1 MGMTMTSSTRFR
13 IARRPR
19 GCFLLIAGGIL
30 SLCLLALILSSLS
43 NLWLPSHMPA
53 PERLGEQ
60 DKARLAEALHLRNE
74 LGDELWPGWGGADIP
89 MVLYNEEYIFLTGYP
104 DPPDG
109 WAAVPTGEVRGG
121 AWEIVP
127 DDMFS
132 GHPYHRQ
139 ALPGP
144 DEVPQAFAVRI
155 GGRWAS
161 SLPAYEWMEI
171 GLGNDFRPQ
180 GPAWIAGFVPYRIA
194 ARLFLSAAGGKD
206 LYICALLHESLHAF
220 QGISAPDRLSAA
232 ETVYAENHERYPWAD
247 DAFAEDWQKELDLLA
262 DAVQAE
268 SDAEAAALAARF
280 LDQRRERRAAAAMDS
295 GLIALEQG
303 KEWEEGLAKYTELS
317 IWRLA
322 AQTAAYRPLPAMA
335 LDPDFQGYAGF
346 ARQWSQQ
353 IDQIR
358 RMADDDGDLRFYYS
372 GMAQA
377 ALLDRLDP
385 DWRETFLAGGDTLEE
400 LLDAAIR

>member
-1 MGMTMTSSTRFR
+1 MAFSTRLR

-19 GCFLLIAGGIL
+19 GCFLLIAGGLL
-30 SLCLLALILSSLS
+30 SACVLALLLSFLS
-43 NLWLPSHMPA
+43 NLWLPSHSPA
-53 PERLGEQ
+53 SDRLGEP
-60 DKARLAEALHLRNE
+60 DKARLAEALHLRRE
-74 LGDELWPGWGGADIP
+74 LGDELWQGWGGADIP
-89 MVLYNEEYIFLTGYP
+89 MVLYNEKFVFLTGYP
-104 DPPDG
+104 DPTEG
-109 WAAVPTGEVRGG
+109 WEAVPSGEVRGG

-127 DDMFS
+127 DDQFS
-132 GHPYHRQ
+132 GKPYYRQ
-139 ALPGP
+139 MLPGP
-144 DEVPQAFAVRI
+144 DDGPQAFAVRI

-206 LYICALLHESLHAF
+206 LYICALLHESFHAF

-232 ETVYAENHERYPWAD
+232 ETVYAEHHGKYPWAD
-247 DAFAEDWQKELDLLA
+247 DAFAEDWQQELDLLA

-268 SDAEAAALAARF
+268 SKAEAAALAVRF
-280 LDQRRERRAAAAMDS
+280 LDQRRERRAAAGLDS

-303 KEWEEGLAKYTELS
+303 KEWEEGLAKYVELS

-322 AQTAAYRPLPAMA
+322 AKTEDYRPVAAMA

-346 ARQWSQQ
+346 DRQWSQQ

-358 RMADDDGDLRFYYS
+358 RMADDDGDIRFYYS
-372 GMAQA
+372 GLAQA

-385 DWRETFLAGGDTLEE
+385 DWRDTILTGGDTLEE